1 MFHTRIKEIYALCI
15 KKAFIFIKIQQY
27 SIFFALNIEKN
38 EKSGILN
45 LKIVTNIKEGKG
57 KTLC

>member
-1 MFHTRIKEIYALCI
+1 MN
-15 KKAFIFIKIQQY
+15 AFIFIKIQQY
-27 SIFFALNIEKN
+27 SIFFAGNIEKN

-45 LKIVTNIKEGKG
+45 LKIVTNTKEGKG